1 MNRLRLA
8 TCLIAIAAIGCSSNP
23 PLESSPATQSMTAV
37 QSPEQQSEDLA
48 APPTEEATLAEQ
60 AFELGTQAF
69 LALVGA
75 QPDSAGQTPREQYE
89 HLSTLPEA
97 ESRAIQFNLGSQTF
111 DYFEDGEMLVSGPI
125 ASGKTSSPTPTGQ
138 FAILS
143 KEKDK
148 ESSLY
153 TNEIGTQAWMPYSM
167 QFYGNYFVHE
177 GWLPG
182 HPASHG
188 CIRVGH
194 HHAKL
199 LFERMKLG
207 DPVTVSN

>member
-1 MNRLRLA
+1 MNRQRLG
-8 TCLIAIAAIGCSSNP
+8 TCLIVIAVTGCSSNP
-23 PLESSPATQSMTAV
+23 PQENPLATQSMAAV
-37 QSPEQQSEDLA
+37 QFPEQQNNDLA
-48 APPTEEATLAEQ
+48 APPEEEATLAER
-60 AFELGTQAF
+60 AFERGAQAF

-75 QPDSAGQTPREQYE
+75 QPDSVGQTPKEQYQ
-89 HLSTLPEA
+89 HVSALPEA
-97 ESRAIQFNLGSQTF
+97 ESRAIEFNLGNQTF

-125 ASGKTSSPTPTGQ
+125 ASGKASSPTPTGQ

-207 DPVTVSN
+207 DQVTVSN